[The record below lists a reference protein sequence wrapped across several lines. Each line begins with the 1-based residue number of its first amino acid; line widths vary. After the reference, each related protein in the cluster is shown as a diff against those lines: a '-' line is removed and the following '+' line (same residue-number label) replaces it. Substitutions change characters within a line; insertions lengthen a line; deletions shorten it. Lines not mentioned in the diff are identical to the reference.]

1 MTHHLSDILGIYPE
15 SQSCV
20 GWAPSQ
26 GRHCRNPT
34 NARNRRHAVSLLDQG
49 TRLLKAGRSIDH
61 ILEELAP
68 LVLCLRNHQNQ
79 AAGLTNTWVSR
90 VDEYIAKHRSPPR
103 SSPSRS
109 MPRRSPSPRMRDET
123 RIIENRL
130 AELERKMQDA
140 IRKAERAER
149 EKERAKRDAER
160 TRRDTEDMVRRS
172 AAMGY
177 ARGQEE
183 ARRRASPSPTFE
195 TETTTVERNE
205 AYGFQRNS
213 ESSGLLSSRRQDA
226 RGGSVETTLQVNTST
241 STNLQLRRSTIVSTT
256 RVQRTSDGPATPA
269 QAEQRAATPSSV
281 SRVVEI
287 GITSDALATPSP
299 AQRSNNNVTSV
310 SDTTSSSTRRA
321 ISLPSAETE
330 SANTTT
336 TPNSE
341 ERPSSTTTQEPEST
355 SSTVTSE
362 TSTPNPQLPS
372 PPPSNTEEPRST
384 PTDTPEST
392 TTQDTTTQ
400 PTPTST
406 STSTPQHL
414 PTPPST
420 PPPPIIPP
428 TISKHSITRH
438 PIEGDCCICLCP
450 LQRYP
455 TQYSHKPEDDTSIVW
470 CQKQCGNNFHSEC
483 MDRWIASALDGDRQ
497 TSCPMCR
504 GKWQ

>member
-1 MTHHLSDILGIYPE
+1 MTRHLSDILGIYPE

-49 TRLLKAGRSIDH
+49 TRLLKAGQSIDH

-68 LVLCLRNHQNQ
+68 LVLCRHYHQNQ
-79 AAGLTNTWVSR
+79 AAGLSNTWVSR
-90 VDEYIAKHRSPPR
+90 VDEYIAKHRSSPR
-103 SSPSRS
+103 ISPSRS

-140 IRKAERAER
+140 IRKAERAEW
-149 EKERAKRDAER
+149 EKEQAKRDAER

-183 ARRRASPSPTFE
+183 ARRRASPPPTVE
-195 TETTTVERNE
+195 TETTTVEQNE
-205 AYGFQRNS
+205 AYGFQRS
-213 ESSGLLSSRRQDA
+213 SVSSGLLSSRRQDA
-226 RGGSVETTLQVNTST
+226 LGGSVETTLQVNTST
-241 STNLQLRRSTIVSTT
+241 STNVQLHRSTVVSTT
-256 RVQRTSDGPATPA
+256 RVQRTSDGSATPA
-269 QAEQRAATPSSV
+269 QAERRAATPSSV
-281 SRVVEI
+281 SRIVEI
-287 GITSDALATPSP
+287 GDTSDALATPSP
-299 AQRSNNNVTSV
+299 AQRSSTNVTSG
-310 SDTTSSSTRRA
+310 SNTTSSSTIRA

-336 TPNSE
+336 TLNSE
-341 ERPSSTTTQEPEST
+341 ERPSSTTTQGPEST
-355 SSTVTSE
+355 NPTGTSE

-372 PPPSNTEEPRST
+372 PPPSNNEEPHST
-384 PTDTPEST
+384 PTGTPEST
-392 TTQDTTTQ
+392 TTQE
-400 PTPTST
+400 PTPQSTSIAST
-406 STSTPQHL
+406 STSTT
-414 PTPPST
+414 PTPST
-420 PPPPIIPP
+420 PP
-428 TISKHSITRH
+428 TISEHGITRH

-455 TQYSHKPEDDTSIVW
+455 TQYSHNPEDDTSVVW
-470 CQKQCGNNFHSEC
+470 CQKQCGNNFHREC

-504 GKWQ
+504 GKW

>member
-1 MTHHLSDILGIYPE
+1 MTRHLSDILGIYPE
-15 SQSCV
+15 SQPCV
-20 GWAPSQ
+20 GWAPSK
-26 GRHCRNPT
+26 GRQCRNPT

-49 TRLLKAGRSIDH
+49 TRLLRAGQSIDH
-61 ILEELAP
+61 VLEELAP
-68 LVLCLRNHQNQ
+68 LVLCRHYHQNQ
-79 AAGLTNTWVSR
+79 AAGLTDTWVSR
-90 VDEYIAKHRSPPR
+90 VDEYIAGHRSPPW

-149 EKERAKRDAER
+149 EKERARRDAER
-160 TRRDTEDMVRRS
+160 TRRETEDMVRRS

-183 ARRRASPSPTFE
+183 ARRRASPSPTVE

-241 STNLQLRRSTIVSTT
+241 STNVQLRRSTIVSTT

-269 QAEQRAATPSSV
+269 QAERRAATPSSV

-287 GITSDALATPSP
+287 GDTSDALATPSP
-299 AQRSNNNVTSV
+299 AQQSSTNATSGP
-310 SDTTSSSTRRA
+310 SATGSSTRRA
-321 ISLPSAETE
+321 LSLPSTETD

-336 TPNSE
+336 TPNNE
-341 ERPSSTTTQEPEST
+341 ERPSSTTTQESEST
-355 SSTVTSE
+355 PPTGTSE
-362 TSTPNPQLPS
+362 TTTPNPPLPS
-372 PPPSNTEEPRST
+372 PPTSNNEESRST
-384 PTDTPEST
+384 TTDTPEST
-392 TTQDTTTQ
+392 TTQDTTSQ

-406 STSTPQHL
+406 SISTPQHL

-420 PPPPIIPP
+420 PPPSIIPP
-428 TISKHSITRH
+428 TISEHGITRH
-438 PIEGDCCICLCP
+438 PIEGDCCICLCA
-450 LQRYP
+450 LQKES
-455 TQYSHKPEDDTSIVW
+455 TEHNHTSDDDTSLVW
-470 CQKQCGNNFHSEC
+470 CQKQCGNNFHREC
-483 MDRWIASALDGDRQ
+483 MDRWIASALEGDRQ

-504 GKWQ
+504 GQW

>member
-1 MTHHLSDILGIYPE
+1 MTRHLSDILGIYPE
-15 SQSCV
+15 SQPCV
-20 GWAPSQ
+20 GWAPSK
-26 GRHCRNPT
+26 GRQCRNPT

-49 TRLLKAGRSIDH
+49 TRLLKAGQSIDH
-61 ILEELAP
+61 VLEELAP
-68 LVLCLRNHQNQ
+68 LVLCRHYHQNQ
-79 AAGLTNTWVSR
+79 AAGLTDTWVSR

-149 EKERAKRDAER
+149 EKERARRDAER

-183 ARRRASPSPTFE
+183 ARRRASPPSAVE

-213 ESSGLLSSRRQDA
+213 ESSGLLSSRRQDP

-241 STNLQLRRSTIVSTT
+241 STNVQLRRSTIVSTT

-269 QAEQRAATPSSV
+269 QAERHAATPSSV
-281 SRVVEI
+281 SRIVEI
-287 GITSDALATPSP
+287 GDTSDALATPSP
-299 AQRSNNNVTSV
+299 AQQSSTNATSG
-310 SDTTSSSTRRA
+310 SSTPSSSTRRA
-321 ISLPSAETE
+321 LSLPSAETDH
-330 SANTTT
+330 
-336 TPNSE
+336 
-341 ERPSSTTTQEPEST
+341 
-355 SSTVTSE
+355 
-362 TSTPNPQLPS
+362 QLPS
-372 PPPSNTEEPRST
+372 PPTSNNEESRST
-384 PTDTPEST
+384 TTDTPEST

-406 STSTPQHL
+406 SASTSTPQHL

-420 PPPPIIPP
+420 PPPSTPP
-428 TISKHSITRH
+428 TISEHGITRH
-438 PIEGDCCICLCP
+438 PIEGDCCICLCA
-450 LQRYP
+450 LQNES
-455 TQYSHKPEDDTSIVW
+455 TEHNHTSDDDTSLVW
-470 CQKQCGNNFHSEC
+470 CQKQCGKNFHREC
-483 MDRWIASALDGDRQ
+483 MDRWIASALEGNRQ

-504 GKWQ
+504 GQW

>member
-15 SQSCV
+15 SQPCV

-61 ILEELAP
+61 VLEELAP
-68 LVLCLRNHQNQ
+68 LVLCLHYHQNQ

-90 VDEYIAKHRSPPR
+90 VDEYIAKHSSPSM

-109 MPRRSPSPRMRDET
+109 MPQRSPSPRIRDET
-123 RIIENRL
+123 SVIENRL

-183 ARRRASPSPTFE
+183 ARRRASPSPTVE
-195 TETTTVERNE
+195 TESTTVEHNE
-205 AYGFQRNS
+205 AYGFQRDS
-213 ESSGLLSSRRQDA
+213 VSSGLLSSRRQDA

-241 STNLQLRRSTIVSTT
+241 STNVQLRRSTIVSTT
-256 RVQRTSDGPATPA
+256 RVQRISDGPATPA
-269 QAEQRAATPSSV
+269 QAERRAATPSSV
-281 SRVVEI
+281 SRVGEI
-287 GITSDALATPSP
+287 GDTSDVLATPSP
-299 AQRSNNNVTSV
+299 DQQSNGNAS
-310 SDTTSSSTRRA
+310 SSPSTTSTRRA
-321 ISLPSAETE
+321 ISLPSAETD

-341 ERPSSTTTQEPEST
+341 ERPSSTNTQESESNPFT
-355 SSTVTSE
+355 ETSE
-362 TSTPNPQLPS
+362 TTTPSHQLPS
-372 PPPSNTEEPRST
+372 LPTLNNEESRST

-392 TTQDTTTQ
+392 TTPEPTTQ

-406 STSTPQHL
+406 
-414 PTPPST
+414 
-420 PPPPIIPP
+420 PP
-428 TISKHSITRH
+428 TISECGITRH
-438 PIEGDCCICLCP
+438 PIEGDCCICLCA
-450 LQRYP
+450 LQKES
-455 TQYSHKPEDDTSIVW
+455 TEHNHTSDDDTSLVW
-470 CQKQCGNNFHSEC
+470 CQKQCGNNFHREC
-483 MDRWIASALDGDRQ
+483 MDRWIASALEGDRQ

-504 GKWQ
+504 GKW

>member
-68 LVLCLRNHQNQ
+68 LVLCLRYHQNQ

-103 SSPSRS
+103 SSTSRL
-109 MPRRSPSPRMRDET
+109 MPQRSPSPRMRDET

-183 ARRRASPSPTFE
+183 ARRRASPPPTFE

-241 STNLQLRRSTIVSTT
+241 STNVQLRRSTIVSIT

-269 QAEQRAATPSSV
+269 QAERRAATPSSV

-287 GITSDALATPSP
+287 GDTSDVLATPSP
-299 AQRSNNNVTSV
+299 AQQSNGNAS
-310 SDTTSSSTRRA
+310 SSPSTTSTRRA
-321 ISLPSAETE
+321 ISLPSAEAE
-330 SANTTT
+330 SA
-336 TPNSE
+336 
-341 ERPSSTTTQEPEST
+341 STTTASNNEDRPSPTTTREST
-355 SSTVTSE
+355 PPTGTSE
-362 TSTPNPQLPS
+362 TSNPSPQLPS
-372 PPPSNTEEPRST
+372 PPPSNGEEPHST
-384 PTDTPEST
+384 PADTPEST
-392 TTQDTTTQ
+392 TTQE
-400 PTPTST
+400 PTPQSIPITST
-406 STSTPQHL
+406 STSNTQHL

-420 PPPPIIPP
+420 YPPSIIPP
-428 TISKHSITRH
+428 TISEYGITRH

-455 TQYSHKPEDDTSIVW
+455 TQYSHNPEDDTSIVW
-470 CQKQCGNNFHSEC
+470 CQKQCGNNFHREC
-483 MDRWIASALDGDRQ
+483 MDRWMASALDGDRQ

>member
-49 TRLLKAGRSIDH
+49 TRLLKAGRSYGH
-61 ILEELAP
+61 VLEELAP
-68 LVLCLRNHQNQ
+68 LVLCLRYHQNQ
-79 AAGLTNTWVSR
+79 AAGLTNTWVSQ
-90 VDEYIAKHRSPPR
+90 VDEYIAKHQSPPR

-109 MPRRSPSPRMRDET
+109 MPQRSPSPRMRDET
-123 RIIENRL
+123 RILENRL

-183 ARRRASPSPTFE
+183 ARRRASPSPTVE

-241 STNLQLRRSTIVSTT
+241 SMNVQLRRSTIFSTT

-269 QAEQRAATPSSV
+269 QAERRAATPSSV

-287 GITSDALATPSP
+287 GETSDVLATPSP
-299 AQRSNNNVTSV
+299 AQQSNGNA
-310 SDTTSSSTRRA
+310 SSTPSITITRRA

-330 SANTTT
+330 SASTTT
-336 TPNSE
+336 TSNNE
-341 ERPSSTTTQEPEST
+341 DRPSSTTTQEFEST
-355 SSTVTSE
+355 PPTGTSE
-362 TSTPNPQLPS
+362 TTTPSHQLPTY
-372 PPPSNTEEPRST
+372 PYLYLHLY
-384 PTDTPEST
+384 
-392 TTQDTTTQ
+392 
-400 PTPTST
+400 
-406 STSTPQHL
+406 PQHL

-420 PPPPIIPP
+420 PPPSTPP
-428 TISKHSITRH
+428 TISEYGITRH
-438 PIEGDCCICLCP
+438 PIEGDCCICLCA
-450 LQRYP
+450 LQEES
-455 TQYSHKPEDDTSIVW
+455 TQHNHTSDDDTSLVW
-470 CQKQCGNNFHSEC
+470 CQKQCGNNFHREC

-504 GKWQ
+504 GKW

>member
-68 LVLCLRNHQNQ
+68 LVLCLRYHQNQ
-79 AAGLTNTWVSR
+79 AAGLTSTWVSR
-90 VDEYIAKHRSPPR
+90 VDKYIASHQSPR

-123 RIIENRL
+123 RAIENRL

-140 IRKAERAER
+140 ILKAERAER
-149 EKERAKRDAER
+149 EKERARRDAER

-183 ARRRASPSPTFE
+183 ARRRASPPPTFE
-195 TETTTVERNE
+195 TETTTVEHNE
-205 AYGFQRNS
+205 AYGFQRDS
-213 ESSGLLSSRRQDA
+213 VSSGLLSSRRQDA
-226 RGGSVETTLQVNTST
+226 RGGSIETTLQVNTST
-241 STNLQLRRSTIVSTT
+241 GMNVQLRRSTIVSTT

-269 QAEQRAATPSSV
+269 QAERRAATPSSV

-287 GITSDALATPSP
+287 GDTSDVLAIPSP
-299 AQRSNNNVTSV
+299 AQQSNGNAS
-310 SDTTSSSTRRA
+310 SSPSTTSTRRA

-341 ERPSSTTTQEPEST
+341 DRPSSTATQDPESTNPTGISETSIPNPPLPSPPTSNNEEFRSTPTGTQESSTTTQ
-355 SSTVTSE
+355 
-362 TSTPNPQLPS
+362 
-372 PPPSNTEEPRST
+372 NTI
-384 PTDTPEST
+384 TPEP
-392 TTQDTTTQ
+392 TTQ
-400 PTPTST
+400 PAPTST
-406 STSTPQHL
+406 STSTHPS
-414 PTPPST
+414 TPAPST
-420 PPPPIIPP
+420 PP
-428 TISKHSITRH
+428 TISEHGITRH

-455 TQYSHKPEDDTSIVW
+455 TQYSHNPEDDTSIVW
-470 CQKQCGNNFHSEC
+470 CQKQCGNNFHREC
-483 MDRWIASALDGDRQ
+483 MDRWIASALDCDRQ